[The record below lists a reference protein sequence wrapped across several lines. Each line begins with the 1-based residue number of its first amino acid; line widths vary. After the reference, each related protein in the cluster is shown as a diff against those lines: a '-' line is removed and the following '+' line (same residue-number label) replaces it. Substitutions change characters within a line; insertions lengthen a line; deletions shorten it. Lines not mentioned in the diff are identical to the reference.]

1 MTKINKATLTEA
13 DIISKYLRP
22 AIKEAYW
29 DENR

>member
-1 MTKINKATLTEA
+1 MAEIKKATLTEA

-22 AIKEAYW
+22 AIKAACW